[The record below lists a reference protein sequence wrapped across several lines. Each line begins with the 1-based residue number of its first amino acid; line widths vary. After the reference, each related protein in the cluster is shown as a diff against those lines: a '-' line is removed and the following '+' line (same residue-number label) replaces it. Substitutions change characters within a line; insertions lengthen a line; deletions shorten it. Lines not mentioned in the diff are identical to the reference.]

1 MSKNTVN
8 RRVNLYINGKEAGN
22 DIKSVKAEMQ
32 KLVNEQVRMTRGSD
46 EYLAHAK
53 RIRQLRGIMDEHNQ
67 QLKGVKNNWLSIGHL
82 SDSFNRYF
90 GIITAGLASV
100 TGIALGFKK
109 LSEEVAKFDD
119 IYSDVEKTTGLTKA
133 QVKDLNESFK
143 KMDTRTSREE
153 LNKLATDAGK
163 LGKNSKQDILD
174 FVDAG
179 NQINVALGEDLG
191 EGAIKN
197 IGKISDVYRTSTN
210 ELKNMGLKEQM
221 LSIGSAINELGAS
234 STASEKYLVDFAQR
248 LGGVASQ
255 SGISIQNILG
265 YASALDQSGQ
275 AVEMSAT
282 SLQNFIMKLMED
294 PAKFARLAG
303 QDVDKFSKLL
313 KTDANEAILT
323 VLQSLNQ
330 RGGFQALIPV
340 FSEMGLDGARA
351 VGVLS
356 SLADKISNVKT
367 AQEISNRG
375 FAEATSIT
383 DEYGKKNNN
392 LQAELEKSRKAFK
405 EQALTLGE
413 KLGPALVISTNG
425 MTYLIKAL
433 TKAPE
438 FMKENRTLLIALAG
452 ALTTYAAISAEASIK
467 TNLMSAKTSILSGIK
482 KAYNVVIGE
491 SVMQKEREII
501 GNQVYVEELEKAISK
516 EQIAVL
522 QKQGLSKTSKE
533 YVDQLQSAAQRNLA
547 STEANVTAL
556 RKEITTL
563 SASVES
569 KKNAYAAASN
579 LVEQRR
585 YEVYWAQQSG
595 NSIKI
600 ATAEKRLEEAMDKKG
615 AASKIYMSTT
625 REFHSKKIQLETA
638 AQKANTL
645 STQINTATDTANA
658 AAKQALFSVTT
669 KLTTAMKALWISMK
683 TNPLGWIA
691 AAVSAV
697 VMFNS
702 KTEKAGETISRFN
715 VVSKEAFDKTS
726 KAINSNS
733 MVIDQLIDRY
743 KILKSVTNPTNEQ
756 QSELRDVIKKIAEL
770 VPAATSAVDQYN
782 QVLDISTDKAIGY
795 SKKQKEIL
803 SELSGKNATEWI
815 DELYAGSK
823 KMYIAQEELSKGLKF
838 SNFWGWSNDDKL
850 SPSEEMVTEK
860 ELDNLKVRRDILLQ
874 LLSDTGIAEKEL
886 RAEFT
891 NMFSMTEGLFS
902 RYEGA
907 ERDNAIKYFDQYF
920 SKQNYLLDQK
930 NNQDKNNGKDNT
942 AVLKEIS
949 LLTDKQKLQEYLLSQ
964 DAEIKNAA
972 QARLNALNRTV
983 GVEADLIKAKEKE
996 LELVRQTPARTEEE
1010 IIARNKKIAIIQE
1023 ELNKLNSLGV
1033 RNNEIW
1039 KTQEELASRKLKA
1052 EQDVFQK
1059 VTEIRNELGMKGLS
1073 DAEKEIQTV
1082 KNKYDALLALCKQYN
1097 LDSTEL
1103 LRHRTEELYDIYI
1116 DEYEKEIDAE
1126 AEYDEK
1132 LRQFKL
1138 KGREKEKA
1146 DIRSQYAA
1154 LIYEG
1159 QLYGRNVSALIAERD
1174 GKLKEVDERG
1184 SFLQKIFGLSDED
1197 SQKLEEKISMALD
1210 MAGQLSD
1217 IWGQFN
1223 QIQANRDQKE
1233 LQDYEKDCNKKKELL
1248 NKQLN
1253 SGRIS
1258 QEKYNAQVA
1267 QLDADLDKKKTEI
1280 ARKQAK
1286 REKAQSIFSTIIN
1299 TASAVVQALLA
1310 KPPASYIFA
1319 ALSAAMGAAQL
1330 GVIMSQ
1336 PLPEFA
1342 EGGKTDGAKLYV
1354 AGEAG
1359 QEWIS
1364 PNWMLKNPVTGP
1376 IIERLELVRSGILS
1390 PKELAPAVPD
1400 WQTMTSVPLY
1410 AGGGYSPGNTMQTN
1424 YYTSETPS
1432 PEYPSVLD
1440 DINGNIRNLCEY
1452 LSDERNR
1459 RAVISNDLLSQNA
1472 EEMSVVNRLR
1482 RL

>member
-452 ALTTYAAISAEASIK
+452 ALTTYAAISAEAAIQSG
-467 TNLMSAKTSILSGIK
+467 LQAAKTSVLVGVK
-482 KAYNVVIGE
+482 KAYNLIIGE
-491 SVMQKEREII
+491 TLVQKARE
-501 GNQVYVEELEKAISK
+501 EAADKAAMLSLESLLTKQQQAI
-516 EQIAVL
+516 L
-522 QKQGLSKTSKE
+522 QKQNLSRESAAYAKSVQDMVNKTS
-533 YVDQLQSAAQRNLA
+533 DAAQA
-547 STEANVTAL
+547 EVSAL
-556 RKEITTL
+556 VRETKGHL
-563 SASVES
+563 DA
-569 KKNAYAAASN
+569 KNAKLANKAAADKLIIKRQEELAAALATGS
-579 LVEQRR
+579 
-585 YEVYWAQQSG
+585 AT
-595 NSIKI
+595 KI
-600 ATAEKRLEEAMDKKG
+600 ATAEKRLEAAVNNG
-615 AASKIYMSTT
+615 VAASSAVV
-625 REFHSKKIQLETA
+625 S
-638 AQKANTL
+638 AQKKHEASAVKLAAAATKNNTL
-645 STQINTATDTANA
+645 TSKIAEVQNHAVAASSQVAATATAR
-658 AAKQALFSVTT
+658 
-669 KLTTAMKALWISMK
+669 LTLMTKALWASMK
-683 TNPLGWIA
+683 TNPLGWILSLIGLAITAYQMFANKVEKATAVQQEFSLESKKESAIADIMFDRLKKATKGTNEYA
-691 AAVSAV
+691 AAKKAIMDKYGSYLQQLGDENAALENQVKAREAV
-697 VMFNS
+697 KNAIEAELRAKVYS
-702 KTEKAGETISRFN
+702 KYLEQYITEATEKEM
-715 VVSKEAFDKTS
+715 EAYQKIKSGLTS
-726 KAINSNS
+726 KLGKEQGE
-733 MVIDQLIDRY
+733 V
-743 KILKSVTNPTNEQ
+743 ILKSF
-756 QSELRDVIKKIAEL
+756 
-770 VPAATSAVDQYN
+770 
-782 QVLDISTDKAIGY
+782 
-795 SKKQKEIL
+795 
-803 SELSGKNATEWI
+803 KNAIETGGNP
-815 DELYAGSK
+815 YA
-823 KMYIAQEELSKGLKF
+823 LLKEY
-838 SNFWGWSNDDKL
+838 GI
-850 SPSEEMVTEK
+850 
-860 ELDNLKVRRDILLQ
+860 KVFEDQ
-874 LLSDTGIAEKEL
+874 TG
-886 RAEFT
+886 
-891 NMFSMTEGLFS
+891 GLFS
-902 RYEGA
+902 QTFAKWIYQINE
-907 ERDNAIKYFDQYF
+907 
-920 SKQNYLLDQK
+920 SKQVLENQK
-930 NNQDKNNGKDNT
+930 ADLVSFLKEEQTEPNADIDNT
-942 AVLKEIS
+942 NLLKEIS

-1103 LRHRTEELYDIYI
+1103 LRHRSEELYDIYI

-1286 REKAQSIFSTIIN
+1286 RDKATAITNTIIN
-1299 TASAVVQALLA
+1299 TASSIMRIWADVPKGDFGIATAILTGLA
-1310 KPPASYIFA
+1310 AASG
-1319 ALSAAMGAAQL
+1319 LAQI
-1330 GVIMSQ
+1330 GIITST

-1364 PNWMLKNPVTGP
+1364 PNWMLKDPVTGP